1 MNEYLILFVLFA
13 VSLLI
18 LGLLARMLLKMRR
31 VEDRAEVKV
40 VELEPSERAAP
51 EAVLED
57 IEIKVE
63 EEPEEEAPQ
72 KRAPG

>member
-31 VEDRAEVKV
+31 VEETTEVKV
-40 VELEPSERAAP
+40 VELKPSERAA

-57 IEIKVE
+57 IEINVE
-63 EEPEEEAPQ
+63 EEREEEAPQ

>member
-1 MNEYLILFVLFA
+1 MNEYLIMFVLFA

-31 VEDRAEVKV
+31 IEDTADVKV
-40 VELEPSERAAP
+40 VKLEPSERAAS

-57 IEIKVE
+57 IEIDVE
-63 EEPEEEAPQ
+63 EEREEEAPQ

>member
-1 MNEYLILFVLFA
+1 MNEYLIMFVLFA

-18 LGLLARMLLKMRR
+18 LGLLARMLLKMRK
-31 VEDRAEVKV
+31 VKDTADFKV

-57 IEIKVE
+57 IEINVE
-63 EEPEEEAPQ
+63 EEREEEAPQ

>member
-1 MNEYLILFVLFA
+1 MNEHLILFVLFA

-18 LGLLARMLLKMRR
+18 LGFLARMLLKMKR
-31 VEDRAEVKV
+31 VEDTAEVKV

-57 IEIKVE
+57 IEINVE
-63 EEPEEEAPQ
+63 EEPEEEAP
-72 KRAPG
+72 R